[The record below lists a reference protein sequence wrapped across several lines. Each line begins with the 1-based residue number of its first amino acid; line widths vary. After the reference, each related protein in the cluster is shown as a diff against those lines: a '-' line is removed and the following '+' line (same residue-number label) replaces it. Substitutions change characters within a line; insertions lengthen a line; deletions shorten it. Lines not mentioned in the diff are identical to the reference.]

1 MTRIVVAAKQDKTLL
16 QDTQSK
22 DVILSQPSIVQVGVT
37 KDDVQSIVKD
47 GNNIIINLK
56 NGEKIVL
63 ENFFNPSAET
73 TNSLAFPEKDGS
85 FAVANF
91 DAQGKFTNYS
101 GLTELDGLLYKN
113 ATSNAVNQLDAYDS
127 HTSSDFSF
135 ENLLSMNT
143 VKAGLGILS
152 AVGLGLWL
160 LDDNGSTS
168 TPANPD
174 IVAPVTPTAVLNA
187 DAVSI
192 TGTGEAGSTIYVVD
206 ANEKVLASTT
216 VDSSGNYSVKLS
228 TALTDGN
235 KVYLNAKDSAGN
247 ASKYVAVTGTKDT
260 IAPDEPQAQLSDDGK
275 VVSGK
280 AEANSTINVYDP
292 AGNLVGTAK
301 ANANG
306 VFSVQVSPALTGGSV
321 GTVVAVDSTGNKST
335 AHSIIAGKDTVAPNA
350 PMIEVNKD
358 GSSVKGTAEANAKVE
373 IQDSTGKVIGTGT
386 VDANGK
392 FTVSISPVLASTDT
406 AKIIIEDAAG
416 NKSTPLDI
424 KLGSDTLAPDKAVAT
439 LNTDGNLVTGTAEA
453 NAKVAVY
460 DSSNNL
466 LGTATVDA
474 NGQYSV
480 TLSTSITDSKIGNVY
495 VTDATGNK
503 SDVTNVTGTKD
514 TIAPSKAVVSDV
526 VDAIGAETGSVKT
539 GGATDDSKPTLSGT
553 GEANATLTIYDNAKA
568 IGVVTVPASGKWVY
582 TPDVDLGLGSHS
594 ITLIQTDQAG
604 NTSLVSDPYTFTVVE
619 PVATASS
626 VEVASTAL
634 SADVVPETVVATS
647 ASIPEITATTEN
659 LAVPNTAS
667 ATAIGVNASSLKL
680 ATTSLVTNVDNSSD
694 IHQDP
699 IVSTS
704 SVTSPEVVSTSDVTS
719 KSVIQTASVADAL
732 ALPENSVSPT
742 SINTTVIP
750 TAIDASSVVTD
761 QATSVALPSAI
772 TTPEI
777 AVTSAS
783 ISNEPVTDT
792 TVVTHAVDP
801 TAELI
806 SSFANPISSFSLGS
820 ILEQSDLNGID
831 YSAPLGTATNVPSI
845 ADLLSDHQLNT
856 ASTVDSTINQAIHE
870 SAPDTVH
877 TLAQSTEITAQP
889 TTVVTPDADVL
900 THLISVGQRDDLFD
914 LLNSNHSII

>member
-56 NGEKIVL
+56 NGEQIVL

-91 DAQGKFTNYS
+91 DVQGKFTNYS
-101 GLTELDGLLYKN
+101 GLTELDSLLYKN
-113 ATSNAVNQLDAYDS
+113 ATSNAINQLDAYDS

-306 VFSVQVSPALTGGSV
+306 IFSVQVSPALTGGSV

-358 GSSVKGTAEANAKVE
+358 GSSVKGIAEANAKVE

-406 AKIIIEDAAG
+406 AKIVIEDAAG

-480 TLSTSITDSKIGNVY
+480 TLSTPITDSKIGNVY

-503 SDVTNVTGTKD
+503 SDVTNVTGIKD

-526 VDAIGAETGSVKT
+526 VDAVGAEKGSVKT
-539 GGATDDSKPTLSGT
+539 GGTTDDSKPTLSGT
-553 GEANATLTIYDNAKA
+553 GEANATLTIYDNGKA

-647 ASIPEITATTEN
+647 
-659 LAVPNTAS
+659 
-667 ATAIGVNASSLKL
+667 
-680 ATTSLVTNVDNSSD
+680 
-694 IHQDP
+694 
-699 IVSTS
+699 
-704 SVTSPEVVSTSDVTS
+704 DVTS
-719 KSVIQTASVADAL
+719 KGVVETASVADAI

-750 TAIDASSVVTD
+750 TAIDTSSVVTD
-761 QATSVALPSAI
+761 QATSVAIPSAI

-792 TVVTHAVDP
+792 TVVAHAVDP

-806 SSFANPISSFSLGS
+806 SSFANPISTFSLSS

-831 YSAPLGTATNVPSI
+831 YSAPLATATNVPSI

-877 TLAQSTEITAQP
+877 TLAQSTEMTAQP
-889 TTVVTPDADVL
+889 TAVVTPDADVL